1 MSVCPRCAP
10 RSAAPPSE
18 PAAIP
23 AVAPIAAPVTA
34 PIPTPAP
41 TPIYQPP
48 APEPLQ
54 YQTPPVAPQVPYAA
68 YAAPEPVAK
77 SGLNPILVVALVA
90 VGLLGAGYL
99 AYTYLLPS
107 SQAKQEAAAAKS
119 ALLDAKGEKTN
130 PLTKHI
136 EVTGFRIRED
146 KSQKLTVQMVI
157 VNHGAADIA
166 GLEMQVGLYAK
177 GNLVVEF
184 PVKVKSLGPYE
195 VAQGTGTATTNL
207 RAYELPDWQFLT
219 PKFVI
224 TAP

>member
-195 VAQGTGTATTNL
+195 VAQGTGTATTKL